1 MEPPQSLDFFLLIFL
16 GTSGRLCAGDT
27 LSKLDT
33 LARPGSMG
41 SRFSWVASVDSLE
54 LLDDLLDCLDFSV
67 FSLIGD
73 PVALL
78 LDDALRLDDL
88 GNSGKSLAGE
98 FGARAGL
105 LVESIFQ
112 SKCIINVFEINSRI
126 QCTSP
131 KELSLNFV
139 SLLYYFFTFDYGSTY
154 IFSTNMGNGN
164 MSIIG
169 MPFINEELK
178 KIVIRLKLECTHP
191 QFRKLKKLTL

>member
-1 MEPPQSLDFFLLIFL
+1 MEPPPESLDFFLLIFL

-33 LARPGSMG
+33 LARPGSIG
-41 SRFSWVASVDSLE
+41 SRFSLVASVDSLE

-67 FSLIGD
+67 FSLLGD
-73 PVALL
+73 PVAVL

-126 QCTSP
+126 QRTSP
-131 KELSLNFV
+131 KGLSLNFV
-139 SLLYYFFTFDYGSTY
+139 SLLYYFFFY
-154 IFSTNMGNGN
+154 
-164 MSIIG
+164 
-169 MPFINEELK
+169 L
-178 KIVIRLKLECTHP
+178 
-191 QFRKLKKLTL
+191 

>member
-1 MEPPQSLDFFLLIFL
+1 
-16 GTSGRLCAGDT
+16 
-27 LSKLDT
+27 
-33 LARPGSMG
+33 MG
-41 SRFSWVASVDSLE
+41 SWFSLVASVESLE

-139 SLLYYFFTFDYGSTY
+139 SLLYYFFTFD
-154 IFSTNMGNGN
+154 
-164 MSIIG
+164 
-169 MPFINEELK
+169 
-178 KIVIRLKLECTHP
+178 
-191 QFRKLKKLTL
+191 